1 MVFFFFTRKQSP
13 AQISADDNT
22 GPTPTG
28 LIDVACMRENP
39 DVLVTNTDFRSNKTV
54 LQYECSNIYRR
65 KAGTMSKAPVDDR
78 VKSVHWSP
86 LGVAVDGRCCLA
98 VLTRANR
105 VVVHAHSN
113 RTAFASA
120 SQTSSAYLSS
130 AEKWPLI
137 RDVSEDLATLYK
149 NIEWKLLPFTKEDGD
164 ENEDSRTSWKDA
176 EKDEWKPINC
186 FAAPGPPKVGDDLKN
201 SRAMNECDDK
211 QEVQKTSDALLSQG
225 GSEEKAGVEKDDRL
239 GESRVGQLRKG
250 SRCEVKRDTLSSP
263 WFTCTVLAAE
273 SDMFHRIRVQ
283 YDRKGMDNEWL
294 AVSDV
299 DNLGDESVQCGSM
312 IHADRSKMKVKRW
325 IRPAVAVT
333 DEVDIS
339 SCPRASL
346 LEIYKGHCWQLVEV
360 VQDAKIRFQ
369 INGSAHSAV
378 SNKWEV
384 RKIRKW
390 KGAGKEKGSDDGW
403 EILEDL
409 KTISLPAQQLEE
421 EIGEDVDK
429 EKGKEKDKNT
439 KSSEKEKEGDEAV
452 AGQKKTEKT
461 KKIPATKKRKAAS
474 GKKKSNKDES
484 DFDDDEEEGD
494 DDEEFD
500 EKKDKK
506 KQVKISCTAGG
517 AGQTRVAGKTTKAD
531 EKANDYSTITDTH
544 PHGLSNAMRV
554 SFTSCSWSPSF
565 KDGTLESILT
575 IGTKNGE
582 LVFFRVGTKRDD
594 EIEEPFC
601 ELLGVVRAFST
612 SGVWVTAITYMP
624 MKDRD
629 IGDKLWT
636 IVAGSSSGEAKLF
649 LCDPKLLCNRTL
661 ETKVPEDWVVPISHF
676 GLKETLVV
684 NPDEVPITSVKCF
697 RDQHVDGRRGLCEGK
712 DVKVIALGK
721 ASGEVLVFRSDN
733 ISSRIRM
740 FSESV
745 QDIAFQRCDIG
756 LRLAI
761 CAESGRR
768 ADILL
773 QSKRRDQGQTSN
785 EDFVRFDFSDVLN
798 KDFLTGSGVSTWQRS
813 VRAGGMCAS
822 PNNFLI
828 ARTFE
833 RYDYTRLPSLQK
845 MQKIKGMRGILTF
858 HGASAVDGDAVTKK
872 IFSLANEFE
881 GQSLWDCVE
890 LCSCSKTYWNAIANW
905 CSHEMMKTKNS
916 ASQKKKY
923 SLGAAFAMVS
933 ALLRKNSS
941 RQPLRPRNAEIYDED
956 DNDELRVLV
965 HVDQPEKG
973 WVPESQRLQQRRR
986 NVFTEEQ
993 VLSFNCHVCG
1003 PVHDDDDGNE
1013 DKDDEKKP
1021 LSFRSDLRCEI
1032 CGLLCHESTGSDF
1045 RLKPSMI

>member
-1 MVFFFFTRKQSP
+1 
-13 AQISADDNT
+13 
-22 GPTPTG
+22 
-28 LIDVACMRENP
+28 
-39 DVLVTNTDFRSNKTV
+39 
-54 LQYECSNIYRR
+54 
-65 KAGTMSKAPVDDR
+65 MSKAPVDDR

-429 EKGKEKDKNT
+429 EKE
-439 KSSEKEKEGDEAV
+439 
-452 AGQKKTEKT
+452 
-461 KKIPATKKRKAAS
+461 
-474 GKKKSNKDES
+474 
-484 DFDDDEEEGD
+484 
-494 DDEEFD
+494 
-500 EKKDKK
+500 
-506 KQVKISCTAGG
+506 
-517 AGQTRVAGKTTKAD
+517 
-531 EKANDYSTITDTH
+531 
-544 PHGLSNAMRV
+544 
-554 SFTSCSWSPSF
+554 
-565 KDGTLESILT
+565 
-575 IGTKNGE
+575 
-582 LVFFRVGTKRDD
+582 
-594 EIEEPFC
+594 
-601 ELLGVVRAFST
+601 
-612 SGVWVTAITYMP
+612 
-624 MKDRD
+624 
-629 IGDKLWT
+629 
-636 IVAGSSSGEAKLF
+636 
-649 LCDPKLLCNRTL
+649 
-661 ETKVPEDWVVPISHF
+661 
-676 GLKETLVV
+676 
-684 NPDEVPITSVKCF
+684 
-697 RDQHVDGRRGLCEGK
+697 
-712 DVKVIALGK
+712 
-721 ASGEVLVFRSDN
+721 
-733 ISSRIRM
+733 
-740 FSESV
+740 
-745 QDIAFQRCDIG
+745 
-756 LRLAI
+756 
-761 CAESGRR
+761 
-768 ADILL
+768 
-773 QSKRRDQGQTSN
+773 KRRIKIQS
-785 EDFVRFDFSDVLN
+785 
-798 KDFLTGSGVSTWQRS
+798 
-813 VRAGGMCAS
+813 RA
-822 PNNFLI
+822 
-828 ARTFE
+828 RK
-833 RYDYTRLPSLQK
+833 RRK
-845 MQKIKGMRGILTF
+845 
-858 HGASAVDGDAVTKK
+858 
-872 IFSLANEFE
+872 
-881 GQSLWDCVE
+881 
-890 LCSCSKTYWNAIANW
+890 
-905 CSHEMMKTKNS
+905 EMK
-916 ASQKKKY
+916 Q
-923 SLGAAFAMVS
+923 
-933 ALLRKNSS
+933 
-941 RQPLRPRNAEIYDED
+941 
-956 DNDELRVLV
+956 
-965 HVDQPEKG
+965 
-973 WVPESQRLQQRRR
+973 
-986 NVFTEEQ
+986 
-993 VLSFNCHVCG
+993 
-1003 PVHDDDDGNE
+1003 
-1013 DKDDEKKP
+1013 
-1021 LSFRSDLRCEI
+1021 
-1032 CGLLCHESTGSDF
+1032 
-1045 RLKPSMI
+1045 